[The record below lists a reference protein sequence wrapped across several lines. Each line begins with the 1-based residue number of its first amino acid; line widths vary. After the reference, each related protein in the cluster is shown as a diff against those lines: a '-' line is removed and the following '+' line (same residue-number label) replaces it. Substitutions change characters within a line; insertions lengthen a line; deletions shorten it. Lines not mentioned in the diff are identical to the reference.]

1 MEGPTP
7 PRAPRT
13 YQPTGAQCN
22 NRGVSAAS
30 ATSPPCR
37 RTLPPHRKRGP
48 RAACCSTFFSRTIRT
63 CCRRPPLSSPEPALC
78 TLLCA
83 GSWPGGWPS
92 WPRLA
97 ALAMRAGRARRA
109 KRPPLICR
117 LYQSP
122 FPFVGWSC
130 SGVALEPGR
139 AGAGWGMR
147 CGVVW
152 CRLLW
157 PRKSGARVPR
167 GAAGAR
173 LASLAS
179 RDPSPSPGP
188 VPRLGPAPPR
198 TAPSRHARPARPVP
212 SSVSGLQNGQWPSG
226 QTQ

>member
-1 MEGPTP
+1 
-7 PRAPRT
+7 
-13 YQPTGAQCN
+13 
-22 NRGVSAAS
+22 
-30 ATSPPCR
+30 
-37 RTLPPHRKRGP
+37 
-48 RAACCSTFFSRTIRT
+48 
-63 CCRRPPLSSPEPALC
+63 
-78 TLLCA
+78 
-83 GSWPGGWPS
+83 
-92 WPRLA
+92 
-97 ALAMRAGRARRA
+97 MRAGRARRA

-173 LASLAS
+173 AGGRLAS

-188 VPRLGPAPPR
+188 VPRLGPAPHRP
-198 TAPSRHARPARPVP
+198 AMHGARPFVRFRSTEWPVAERADPIAGDMREHGLGRPRARGGAGKP
-212 SSVSGLQNGQWPSG
+212 LQQPPGWNIKRWQAAPTRHPGASAG
-226 QTQ
+226 